1 VPFQFRNSA
10 DSADL
15 TTWSPTDSTVLEWLL
30 YCDRG
35 SAGAGPALSW
45 LYLEVEDPDNPGT
58 WLTSGH
64 PLIDAGEVYARVIGY
79 LNPGGDTA
87 FTPILTGW
95 VRLNL
100 ATGSVLTFP
109 AWRGDCAVRC
119 ETKVVPVIG
128 TTGAQVAATYRL
140 SVGEGAPPAA
150 ALPLLGG
157 DGILTG
163 VGDASLTGWVDW
175 FEITAS
181 GTPDDLLNWV
191 AHRWIEQGLLRQE
204 AADTLA
210 VSQDDG
216 DSATLGSGEEY
227 RALLTQT
234 AGGGGFTLTKGSKA
248 GTGLALWPAQP
259 AGEPLAARVVVPYGA
274 AGTVLT
280 ASEITSVVVADRFE
294 VRAGAGLTAIVGT
307 GRGILARQWV
317 ARETET
323 TLTLNASV
331 TRYVYLAPN
340 GDLSQET
347 TLVAPSLGA
356 RPLAEVTT
364 DGSGVTGIVD
374 LRDSWLEPRA
384 ERLRLYD
391 HGTEG
396 TGTDIDRLMV
406 DRPCCVDR
414 GTLTLRTASSGG
426 ATGSTD
432 VTIVRT
438 RAGTPADVATGSIA
452 AGGYSGGLV
461 WTDVGLQAGDYLS
474 LDVDAIT
481 SGGSQGADLAVS
493 IVACPA

>member
-1 VPFQFRNSA
+1 MSFLFRNAA

-30 YCDRG
+30 YNDRG

-45 LYLEVEDPDNPGT
+45 LFLEVEDPANPGT

-64 PLIDAGEVYARVIGY
+64 PLIDAGEVYARIIGY
-79 LNPGGDTA
+79 LNPGADTL
-87 FTPILTGW
+87 FTPVLTGW

-100 ATGSVLTFP
+100 AAGNVLVFP

-119 ETKVVPVIG
+119 ETKVVPVVG

-140 SVGEGAPPAA
+140 CVGEGAPPPA

-163 VGDASLTGWVDW
+163 AGDATLTGWIDW

-191 AHRWIEQGLLRQE
+191 AHRWMDRGVIRQE
-204 AADTLA
+204 ALGTLA

-248 GTGLALWPAQP
+248 GTGLATWPAQP

-274 AGTVLT
+274 GGTVLT
-280 ASEITSVVVADRFE
+280 ASEITSLVVADRFE
-294 VRAGAGLTAIVGT
+294 VRAGVGLAAIVAP
-307 GRGILARQWV
+307 GRGIIARQWV
-317 ARETET
+317 SRETET
-323 TLTLNASV
+323 TLTLTASV
-331 TRYVYLAPN
+331 TRYVYLAAN

-347 TLVAPSLGA
+347 ALVAPSLGA
-356 RPLAEVTT
+356 RPLAEITT
-364 DGSGVTGIVD
+364 DGSGVTAIVD

-384 ERLRLYD
+384 ERIRLRQL
-391 HGTEG
+391 GAETVA
-396 TGTDIDRLMV
+396 TDVDMAPV
-406 DRPCCVDR
+406 DRPCCLDR
-414 GTLTLRTASSGG
+414 VTDTLTVASGG
-426 ATGSTD
+426 TGSTD
-432 VTIVRT
+432 VSLVRW
-438 RAGTPADVATGSIA
+438 RAGASSTIGTASIA
-452 AGGYSGGLV
+452 AGGFSGVCIL
-461 WTDVGLQAGDYLS
+461 TDSVLEAGDVLG
-474 LDVDAIT
+474 LDVTGVSSDSSA
-481 SGGSQGADLAVS
+481 SGLTLTA
-493 IVACPA
+493 VACPC